1 MRLSGDPMGRKI
13 LDNLGPKEKAEVLRM
28 LEGQKK
34 RLEEALDGVNRDI
47 KVLTGK
53 LKRKSTRK
61 RAAK

>member
-1 MRLSGDPMGRKI
+1 MGRKI